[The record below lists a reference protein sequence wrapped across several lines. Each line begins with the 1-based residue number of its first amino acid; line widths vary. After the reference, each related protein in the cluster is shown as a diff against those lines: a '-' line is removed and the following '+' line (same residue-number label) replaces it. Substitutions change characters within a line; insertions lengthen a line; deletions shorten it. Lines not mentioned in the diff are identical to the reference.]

1 MPYTMTYTGYEYDEP
16 ETIKREEEEMTD
28 PTEGIR
34 RALVSE
40 INSRKSDRQIL
51 EEKYGQVWD
60 TDEVTQDFIVEG
72 FFAPYVVVI
81 RRSDRK
87 RGSLTFQH
95 SPRYYFDFKPD
106 PLR

>member
-60 TDEVTQDFIVEG
+60 TNEVTRDFEVTG
-72 FFAPYVVVI
+72 FMAPFVVVK
-81 RRSDRK
+81 RRSD
-87 RGSLTFQH
+87 GQLGTLTFQH
-95 SPRYYFDFKPD
+95 SPRYYFGFKTA
-106 PLR
+106 